1 MDRDK
6 LDFVIVGGIGVAVL
20 VCLLAAILHDL
31 GFRFPFYVDVPPDS
45 PTVFLLVLACGLL
58 LFLPIGFYLE
68 KHMTRRQ
75 SAKPA
80 SPSSSP
86 SSTQVW
92 RAVDSKDRDEANRA
106 RSGFSEREK
115 LESPREK

>member
-20 VCLLAAILHDL
+20 VCLVAAILRDL
-31 GFRFPFYVDVPPDS
+31 GLRISFYVDVRPDS
-45 PTVFLLVLACGLL
+45 PTVFLVVLGCGLL
-58 LFLPIGFYLE
+58 LFLPVGFYLE
-68 KHMTRRQ
+68 RHMTRRQ

-80 SPSSSP
+80 SPSRSP
-86 SSTQVW
+86 SSRQVW
-92 RAVDSKDRDEANRA
+92 RAVDSKDRDEANRV

-115 LESPREK
+115 LESAREK